1 MKTITTFVLVCSTLL
16 SVPFARADT
25 FGLLSPFEI
34 EFVTIGNPGNS
45 DDTTGNPNPAGKVDY
60 IYRIGK
66 YEISEATIDAANAEA
81 GLGITHSNRG
91 ANKPATSIS
100 WNEAAKF
107 VNYLNTSSGSTAA
120 YKFDGDGN
128 FQLWQSGDAGYNANN
143 QFRNSLA
150 KYFLPSADEW
160 YKAAYY
166 DPSSD
171 IYYNYP
177 TGSNSVLDGIDFRGD
192 TTFDAVFRDGDYNLN
207 PNDITNV
214 GILGP
219 YGTAGQ
225 GGNVYEWEET
235 SVDLSNSSG
244 SSPRGFRGGSWFDNS
259 FYLSVS
265 YRGYIN
271 PTFEINYIGFR
282 VASLSTA
289 VPEPNSLV
297 LITCVAVCGLL
308 KRRRCSRVGKSRPK

>member
-1 MKTITTFVLVCSTLL
+1 MRISLLIAAVVAATL
-16 SVPFARADT
+16 FAEPAQADT
-25 FGLLSPFEI
+25 FGSLSNTFDI
-34 EFVTIGNPGNS
+34 EFVTIGNPGNAA
-45 DDTTGNPNPAGKVDY
+45 DTTGNPNPVGNVDY
-60 IYRIGK
+60 NYRIGM
-66 YEISEATIDAANAEA
+66 YEISEEMINKANAEA
-81 GLGITHSNRG
+81 GLGITHNNRG

-100 WNEAAKF
+100 WYEAAKF

-143 QFRNSLA
+143 QFRNGLA

-177 TGSNSVLDGIDFRGD
+177 TGSNSVPDGIDPRGD
-192 TTFDAVFRDGDYNLN
+192 TTFDAVFRDRDYNLS

-214 GILGP
+214 GILSP

-235 SVDLSNSSG
+235 NHSPVNSS
-244 SSPRGFRGGSWFDNS
+244 SSSARGFRGGSWFDNS

-271 PTFEINYIGFR
+271 PTREINYIGFR
-282 VASLSTA
+282 VASI
-289 VPEPNSLV
+289 PEPTAALFLCGPGA
-297 LITCVAVCGLL
+297 LIGMH
-308 KRRRCSRVGKSRPK
+308 RRRR